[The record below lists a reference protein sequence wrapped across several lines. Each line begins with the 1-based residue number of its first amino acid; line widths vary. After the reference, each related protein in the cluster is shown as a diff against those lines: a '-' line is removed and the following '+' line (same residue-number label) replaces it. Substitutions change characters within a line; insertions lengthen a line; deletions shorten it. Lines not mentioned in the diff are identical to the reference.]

1 YLGCDILVAADAA
14 NLTVAS
20 PGRTVAVLSTSEVPT
35 GRMVAD
41 PAVGFPAP
49 DEVTGPIL
57 GRVRPGQARLLDAR
71 ALSTK
76 LFGDD
81 QVANMLLVGVAFQQG
96 AIPLPAEAIEEAI
109 RLNGVAVEVNLQAF
123 RHGRRYVVQ
132 PSQDTAPPEPDL
144 AHLVAARSR
153 ELVAYEDARYAR
165 RYTDLVERVRAQEES
180 RVPGSTAFTESVARH
195 LFKLMAYKDEYEV
208 ARLSLSDEVR
218 SALEEQFGPGAKAS
232 WKLHPP
238 LLRALGLRRKLTL
251 GPWFRPALVAL
262 RGMRRLRGTPFDLFG
277 RTRVRRIERELVREY
292 AALVEDVAARLTPD
306 NLPLA
311 VRLADLPD
319 LVRGYED
326 VKLRNVEKYHEEL
339 SALRARFDAPVK
351 GAIDL

>member
-1 YLGCDILVAADAA
+1 SPRRGRLAASRLAEGECDLYLGCDILVAADAA

-57 GRVRPGQARLLDAR
+57 GRVRPGQARMLDAR

-132 PSQDTAPPEPDL
+132 PPQDTAPP
-144 AHLVAARSR
+144 
-153 ELVAYEDARYAR
+153 
-165 RYTDLVERVRAQEES
+165 
-180 RVPGSTAFTESVARH
+180 
-195 LFKLMAYKDEYEV
+195 
-208 ARLSLSDEVR
+208 
-218 SALEEQFGPGAKAS
+218 
-232 WKLHPP
+232 
-238 LLRALGLRRKLTL
+238 
-251 GPWFRPALVAL
+251 
-262 RGMRRLRGTPFDLFG
+262 
-277 RTRVRRIERELVREY
+277 
-292 AALVEDVAARLTPD
+292 
-306 NLPLA
+306 
-311 VRLADLPD
+311 
-319 LVRGYED
+319 
-326 VKLRNVEKYHEEL
+326 
-339 SALRARFDAPVK
+339 
-351 GAIDL
+351 